1 MPEANFIDYVK
12 LYMRA
17 GNGGAGSVH
26 FRRERFVPKGGPDG
40 GDGGRGGNI
49 LLQGNPQRSTLL
61 HLKYT
66 KHIRATH
73 GDAGQGQKCTGASGK
88 DVILEVPLGTV
99 AKDAETGEILA
110 EITQADDNKIILQG
124 GQGGL
129 GNTHFKSATQ
139 QAPRYAQPGTPGE
152 EKTVILELKLMADVG
167 LIGAPNAGKSTL
179 LSTLSAAKPLIA
191 DYPFTTLTPQLGIV
205 AYQDYSFVMAEIPGL
220 IEGAAQGKGLGT
232 RFLRHAERNS
242 ILLFVI
248 PSDTTH
254 YGQYYTALHQE
265 LHHHNPLLANKKS
278 LIALSKIDLVPPDE
292 LQTKLQQLPP
302 DCDYV
307 CISSHTHTGLLSL
320 KQKIWKLLSVENYM

>member
-1 MPEANFIDYVK
+1 MPEANFIDHVK

-40 GDGGRGGNI
+40 GDGGRGGHI
-49 LLQGNPQRSTLL
+49 LLQASPQRSTLL

-73 GDAGQGQKCTGASGK
+73 GGAGQGQKCTGASGQ
-88 DVILEVPLGTV
+88 DITLEVPLGTV

-110 EITQADDNKIILQG
+110 EITQAGQKKIILQG

-139 QAPRYAQPGTPGE
+139 QTPRYAQPGTPGE
-152 EKTVILELKLMADVG
+152 EKIVVLELKLIADVG

-179 LSTLSAAKPLIA
+179 LSTLSAAKPTIA
-191 DYPFTTLTPQLGIV
+191 DYPFTTLTPQLGII
-205 AYQDYSFVMAEIPGL
+205 AYQNHTFVMAEIPGL

-248 PSDTTH
+248 PANTPDFLA
-254 YGQYYTALHQE
+254 YYLALRAE
-265 LHHHNPLLANKKS
+265 LQAHNPLLLNKKS
-278 LIALSKIDLVPPDE
+278 LIAISKIDLLTPEDLQEKLALIPPE
-292 LQTKLQQLPP
+292 H
-302 DCDYV
+302 DYI
-307 CISSHTHTGLLSL
+307 CLSSHTHTGISLL
-320 KQKIWKLLSVENYM
+320 KQKIWHLLSEKI